1 VLAHRLRNVQ
11 QYDDAGARNVKFL
24 RSWFAPER
32 THAVTLTEAD
42 KLRFECDVVFAGHF
56 EDDGRITH
64 LEEVVRQGFKLR
76 LFGPGKYWSPAI
88 QKSET
93 LRHLLPIQMVWGED
107 YNKALCGAKV
117 ALCFFSKLNH
127 DTYTRRCFEI
137 PATNTV
143 LLSEYSDEL
152 ATLYQAG
159 VEADFFKTKEE
170 LMQKIH
176 RYVDNEPLRISV
188 GQAGYHRV
196 VADGHDVVSRMQQV
210 LEWAEQVK

>member
-1 VLAHRLRNVQ
+1 
-11 QYDDAGARNVKFL
+11 
-24 RSWFAPER
+24 
-32 THAVTLTEAD
+32 
-42 KLRFECDVVFAGHF
+42 
-56 EDDGRITH
+56 
-64 LEEVVRQGFKLR
+64 
-76 LFGPGKYWSPAI
+76 
-88 QKSET
+88 
-93 LRHLLPIQMVWGED
+93 MVWGED